1 MNWKILAIKNRIE
14 LLNTHKAENGA
25 IVRKLQRKL
34 RRMEK

>member
-1 MNWKILAIKNRIE
+1 MDWNVLAIKNRIE
-14 LLNTHKAENGA
+14 LLNTRKAENES

>member
-14 LLNTHKAENGA
+14 LLSTRKTENGA